1 MKHATVCHLDRI
13 PLSVASSKV
22 NDMSETTQP
31 ILMVLDGHS
40 MAFRAFY
47 ALPVENFTTSTGQHT
62 NAVHGFVAMLINL
75 LRNEKPT
82 HVAVAWDLAGGTFRT
97 TEYSEYKAGRAAI
110 PPEFPGQIDLI
121 KEVLDAL
128 RIVHLSKENYEADDI
143 LATLSTRA
151 TTEGFKTLLVSGDR
165 DAMQLVNDQVTVLY
179 PRKGVSDLARMTPEA
194 VEEKYLVPP
203 ARYPELAALVG
214 ESADHLLG
222 VPGCLLYTSDA
233 ADE

>member
-1 MKHATVCHLDRI
+1 MPPCATLI
-13 PLSVASSKV
+13 ASRCPWRPSKV

-143 LATLSTRA
+143 PCHFVDPGDYRGIQNAA
-151 TTEGFKTLLVSGDR
+151 GFWG
-165 DAMQLVNDQVTVLY
+165 
-179 PRKGVSDLARMTPEA
+179 P
-194 VEEKYLVPP
+194 
-203 ARYPELAALVG
+203 
-214 ESADHLLG
+214 
-222 VPGCLLYTSDA
+222 
-233 ADE
+233 